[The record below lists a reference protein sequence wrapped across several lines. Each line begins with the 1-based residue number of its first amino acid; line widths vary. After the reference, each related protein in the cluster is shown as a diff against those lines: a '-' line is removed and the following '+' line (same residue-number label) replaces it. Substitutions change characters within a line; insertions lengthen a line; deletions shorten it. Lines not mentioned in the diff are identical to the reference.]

1 MKKKKSLMVE
11 HDFFEKIVPYLMY
24 LGQGEDFKLTT
35 ELSETSRKSAMS
47 PPTRHSKAA

>member
-1 MKKKKSLMVE
+1 MVE
-11 HDFFEKIVPYLMY
+11 HDCFEKIVPYLMY

-47 PPTRHSKAA
+47 PQPGTQKRLKWKLN